1 MARTRTNNKCTFV
14 VLVLEADRV
23 RKYWRRSTRK
33 SLLNCPHLCV
43 HLDQRMTPWTAE
55 LVQGSYSLVL
65 STCRT
70 ILTEGNNVA
79 GHHRLFSQIQ
89 EELRTVMSGPVI
101 VLTAADV
108 STVQNLQKK
117 IVAGSLNID
126 AVDDDDEGA
135 TSKVVPLSS

>member
-1 MARTRTNNKCTFV
+1 
-14 VLVLEADRV
+14 
-23 RKYWRRSTRK
+23 
-33 SLLNCPHLCV
+33 
-43 HLDQRMTPWTAE
+43 
-55 LVQGSYSLVL
+55 
-65 STCRT
+65 
-70 ILTEGNNVA
+70 
-79 GHHRLFSQIQ
+79 
-89 EELRTVMSGPVI
+89 MSGPVI

>member
-1 MARTRTNNKCTFV
+1 M
-14 VLVLEADRV
+14 
-23 RKYWRRSTRK
+23 
-33 SLLNCPHLCV
+33 NCPHSCV

-55 LVQGSYSLVL
+55 LDQGSYWLVL

-126 AVDDDDEGA
+126 ALDDDDEGA